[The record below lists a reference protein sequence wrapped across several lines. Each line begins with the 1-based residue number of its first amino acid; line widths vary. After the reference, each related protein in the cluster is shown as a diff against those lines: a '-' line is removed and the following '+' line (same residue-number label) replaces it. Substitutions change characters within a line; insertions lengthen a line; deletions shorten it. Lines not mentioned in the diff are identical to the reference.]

1 MSNQSTCKYC
11 GAAAD
16 IKDGI
21 IFGQCGTWQ
30 VPSNG
35 LVYRDSICERE
46 ELRQRIDAAVKA
58 LQYMTRH
65 EIEPDDQFGIV
76 DERNEHGE
84 WVKWIDVE
92 DVIEFLTVNAPTNL
106 ESSEG

>member
-46 ELRQRIDAAVKA
+46 ELRQRIDEAVKA
-58 LQYMTRH
+58 LQGITRC
-65 EIEPDDQFGIV
+65 EVYADDQFGII

-84 WVKWIDVE
+84 WVQWDDLADV
-92 DVIEFLTVNAPTNL
+92 VKILRGNSPINL
-106 ESSEG
+106 ESSE